1 VNVYLSGIIGIQ
13 TKIKMK
19 TALAVLLAL
28 TPVSAL
34 ASPVYNNSQPGY
46 SNQRSCFKTEYREE
60 YIPGTEDNP
69 GYVKSWKDTVEV
81 PCEDSNVGWRRHTPT
96 ERPYY
101 RRHVTVYEDTNDC
114 SDGKIA
120 GGLLGGGLGAA
131 VSRGDGRWW
140 AIPLGAVVGSHIGC
154 DLDGG

>member
-1 VNVYLSGIIGIQ
+1 
-13 TKIKMK
+13 MK

-34 ASPVYNNSQPGY
+34 ASPVYSDSQPGY

-81 PCEDSNVGWRRHTPT
+81 PCEDSNIGWHRPSRPT
-96 ERPYY
+96 REDRPYY

-131 VSRGDGRWW
+131 ISRGDGRWW

-154 DLDGG
+154 DLAGG

>member
-1 VNVYLSGIIGIQ
+1 
-13 TKIKMK
+13 MK

-28 TPVSAL
+28 TPVSAV
-34 ASPVYNNSQPGY
+34 ASPVYNDSQAGY

-81 PCEDSNVGWRRHTPT
+81 PCDNNPNVGWDRTYPRSSD
-96 ERPYY
+96 RPYY

-131 VSRGDGRWW
+131 ISRGDGRWW

-154 DLDGG
+154 DLAGG